1 MNDLYVTRPGEV
13 LSVKVLPF
21 HTARD
26 GRIYIFFVHDTF
38 SHYILCTAGVK
49 ELDDATIMRKIHELM
64 SETEFLKIVRPPFT
78 LVFDF
83 AEDLI
88 EELNL
93 IVEPFRGEV
102 IHDPAFVEEH
112 MLPDLGSLLEM
123 MARGGADDGR

>member
-1 MNDLYVTRPGEV
+1 MNDLYVSRPGEA

-26 GRIYIFFVHDTF
+26 GRIYIFFVHDAF

-49 ELDDATIMRKIHELM
+49 EIDDAVIMRKFHELM
-64 SETEFLKIVRPPFT
+64 SEAEFLKIVKPPFT
-78 LVFDF
+78 LVLDF
-83 AEDLI
+83 AHDLL

-93 IVEPFRGEV
+93 IVEPFQGQV
-102 IHDPAFVEEH
+102 IFDPSFVEEH
-112 MLPDLGSLLEM
+112 MLPDLSSLLEM